1 MQLCIN
7 LSKIVLAIFASQK
20 YLSQFCTTLL
30 EDTTKARRS
39 LSRWWMMACNTSQ
52 ASTVIRLARNNA
64 SRISK
69 YGLTPVELGCA
80 TPNAYRGDSYKTI
93 P

>member
-1 MQLCIN
+1 
-7 LSKIVLAIFASQK
+7 
-20 YLSQFCTTLL
+20 
-30 EDTTKARRS
+30 